1 GITAASGI
9 DRDCVL
15 IAEVTGVEPRRK
27 HRVPSCVV
35 RAGGKLRD
43 VVDRAIDLDAAKL
56 AKKTAWLQFAALPP
70 RRSGTSTPGG
80 RAAGQAR
87 MRGPRWN
94 QVKSARP
101 QQKNFPRDSNR
112 LRTLNWRE
120 LLAHPSAHLKCL
132 RRELAGISSA
142 VCRERFVQLHMG

>member
-1 GITAASGI
+1 ALGITAAG
-9 DRDCVL
+9 
-15 IAEVTGVEPRRK
+15 G
-27 HRVPSCVV
+27 
-35 RAGGKLRD
+35 AGGKLRD

-56 AKKTAWLQFAALPP
+56 AKIIDAWLQFAALPP

-94 QVKSARP
+94 QGKYHDKSARP

-132 RRELAGISSA
+132 RRELAGISPA
-142 VCRERFVQLHMG
+142 VCRKRFVQLHMGLDGVAHRKILHNAPPRPPPA